1 MQGGIAL
8 TLTIFK
14 KRLLPILA
22 LVLVLIFLGILLPA
36 YISASGNSNVF
47 TFSDS
52 SVTAAGEGSG
62 YEIDGTD
69 LTINAAGTYTLT
81 GSCAEGSV
89 TVKKDVTGVTLVLNG
104 LTLTNSE
111 TAPVS
116 CGKSS
121 SVTIEA
127 QGENT
132 LTNTEDASAEETSDT
147 FEGAAIKVKSGAS
160 LSLTGSGTLNIEG
173 TCKNGIKG
181 AAGASVTVSDLTL
194 NVTAA
199 DNALSSDGS
208 VVVNSGVLTL
218 TAGNDGL
225 KSAPDADDTESDG
238 IVTINGGTFA
248 ITAGGDGIQGAAAL
262 TINGGDFTVTSGG
275 GCTAELAVDASA
287 KGLKSDGTLTIN
299 DGSFTLDCADDA
311 LHAANV
317 TLAAGTYTLSSGDD
331 GVHAD
336 EALVVGVQDAEN
348 GPDITVAA
356 SYEGLE
362 GATVTL
368 YSGSGSVTS
377 SDDGINAANGDLDSS
392 YSFTLDIYGGSWYVN
407 ADGDALDSNGDIN
420 FHGGVTEFYGS
431 AQNNDSALD
440 YDGSCTYDGGTF
452 LAVGTTGMAQTPST
466 GTYVAFGATGMGGGM
481 GGQRPGQTTDGST
494 STDGTSSADST
505 QLRQPADGMTPPDGT
520 QSTPPSMGGQ
530 RPSAP
535 ADGSSDA
542 TSDTAT
548 SGGHGQRGNM
558 GGGMMNG
565 TVDAS
570 TSEFVIAEGSAIVI
584 KDSDGNTLYSATGVK
599 AANSVVFAAEA
610 LVEGETYTLY
620 IDGAEA
626 ATATAETGTGAKQ
639 GFGGGMGGQSP
650 DGTTGTQP
658 GTADSSENA
667 TAQSSA
673 A

>member
-1 MQGGIAL
+1 MAL
-8 TLTIFK
+8 
-14 KRLLPILA
+14 A
-22 LVLVLIFLGILLPA
+22 LIFLGILLPA
-36 YISASGNSNVF
+36 CISASDNSNAF
-47 TFSDS
+47 TFSDAA
-52 SVTAAGEGSG
+52 VTAADEGSG

-69 LTINAAGTYTLT
+69 LTINAAGTYTIT

-89 TVKKDVTGVTLVLNG
+89 TVKKEVTGVTLVLDG
-104 LTLTNSE
+104 LTLASSE

-116 CGKSS
+116 CNKSS

-127 QGENT
+127 QGEST
-132 LTNTEDASAEETSDT
+132 LTNTEDISAEETSDT
-147 FEGAAIKVKSGAS
+147 FEGAAITVKSGAS

-181 AAGASVTVSDLTL
+181 GAGASVTVNDLTL

-238 IVTINGGTFA
+238 VVTINGGTFA
-248 ITAGGDGIQGAAAL
+248 ITANGDGIQGASAL
-262 TINGGDFTVTSGG
+262 TINSGDFTVTAGG
-275 GCTAELAVDASA
+275 GCEAELAEDASA
-287 KGLKSDGTLTIN
+287 KGLKSDGALAIN
-299 DGSFTLDCADDA
+299 GGSFTLDCADDA

-317 TLAAGTYTLSSGDD
+317 TLAAGTYTLSSGND

-336 EALVVGVQDAEN
+336 EALVVGVQDAKN

-362 GATVTL
+362 GATVAL
-368 YSGSGSVTS
+368 HSGSGSVTS

-392 YSFTLDIYGGSWYVN
+392 YGFTLDIYGGSWYVN

-431 AQNNDSALD
+431 ANNGNAALD
-440 YDGSCTYDGGTF
+440 YNGSCTYDGGTF
-452 LAVGTTGMAQTPST
+452 LAVGASGMTQTPST
-466 GTYVAFGATGMGGGM
+466 GTYVAFGASGMGGGM

-494 STDGTSSADST
+494 STDGTSADGT
-505 QLRQPADGMTPPDGT
+505 QPQQPAGGMTPPDGT
-520 QSTPPSMGGQ
+520 PPSMDGQ
-530 RPSAP
+530 QPTAP
-535 ADGSSDA
+535 ADDSSNA
-542 TSDTAT
+542 ASDPVTR
-548 SGGHGQRGNM
+548 GGHGQRGNM

-599 AANSVVFAAEA
+599 AANSVVFGAET
-610 LVEGETYTLY
+610 LEEGEIYTLY
-620 IDGAEA
+620 IDGVEA
-626 ATATAETGTGAKQ
+626 ATATAETGTGATQ
-639 GFGGGMGGQSP
+639 SFGGGMGGQRP
-650 DGTTGTQP
+650 DETAGTQS

-667 TAQSSA
+667 AAQSSA

>member
-1 MQGGIAL
+1 M
-8 TLTIFK
+8 TLTILK

-22 LVLVLIFLGILLPA
+22 VALTLIFLGILLPA
-36 YISASGNSNVF
+36 CISASENSNVF
-47 TFSDS
+47 TFSDTS
-52 SVTAAGEGSG
+52 ITAASEGSS
-62 YEIDGTD
+62 YEIDGTT

-89 TVKKDVTGVTLVLNG
+89 TVKKEVTGVTLVLDS
-104 LTLTNSE
+104 LTLTSSE
-111 TAPVS
+111 TAPIS
-116 CGKSS
+116 CNKSS
-121 SVTIEA
+121 SVSIEA
-127 QGENT
+127 RGEST
-132 LTNTEDASAEETSDT
+132 LTNTEDASTEETSDT

-160 LSLTGSGTLNIEG
+160 LSLTGSGTLNIG
-173 TCKNGIKG
+173 GACKNGIKG
-181 AAGASVTVSDLTL
+181 GVGASVTVSDLTL

-208 VVVNSGVLTL
+208 VVVNSGILTL

-238 IVTINGGTFA
+238 TVTINGGTFA
-248 ITAGGDGIQGAAAL
+248 ITSNGDGIQGASAL
-262 TINGGDFTVTSGG
+262 TINGGNLTVTAGG
-275 GCTAELAVDASA
+275 GCEAEPAEDASA

-299 DGSFTLDCADDA
+299 GGSFNLDCADDT
-311 LHAANV
+311 LHAVNV

-348 GPDITVAA
+348 GPDITVAT

-368 YSGSGSVTS
+368 YSGSDSITS

-392 YSFTLDIYGGSWYVN
+392 YGFTLDIYGGSWYIN
-407 ADGDALDSNGDIN
+407 AGGDALDSNGDVN

-431 AQNNDSALD
+431 ANNGNAALD
-440 YDGSCTYDGGTF
+440 YNGSCTYDGGTF
-452 LAVGTTGMAQTPST
+452 LAVGTSGMAQTPST
-466 GTYVAFGATGMGGGM
+466 GTYVAFGSTGMGGGNM

-494 STDGTSSADST
+494 STDGTST
-505 QLRQPADGMTPPDGT
+505 GGMTPPDGT
-520 QSTPPSMGGQ
+520 QGTPPSMDGQ
-530 RPSAP
+530 QPTAP
-535 ADGSSDA
+535 AGDSSDT

-548 SGGHGQRGNM
+548 RGGPGQRGGM

-599 AANSVVFAAEA
+599 AANSVVFGAET
-610 LVEGETYTLY
+610 LVESETYTLY
-620 IDGAEA
+620 IDGVEA
-626 ATATAETGTGAKQ
+626 ATATAETGTGATQ
-639 GFGGGMGGQSP
+639 GFGGGTGGQRP
-650 DGTTGTQP
+650 DGTAGTQS
-658 GTADSSENA
+658 GSADSSEN
-667 TAQSSA
+667 TPAQSSA

>member
-1 MQGGIAL
+1 M
-8 TLTIFK
+8 TLTILK
-14 KRLLPILA
+14 KRLLPILTVA
-22 LVLVLIFLGILLPA
+22 LTLIFLGILLPA
-36 YISASGNSNVF
+36 CISASANSNVF
-47 TFSDS
+47 TFSDT
-52 SVTAAGEGSG
+52 SVTAADEGSG
-62 YEIDGTD
+62 YEIYGTD
-69 LTINAAGTYTLT
+69 LTISAAGTYTLT
-81 GSCAEGSV
+81 GSCSEGSV
-89 TVKKDVTGVTLVLNG
+89 TVKKDVTGVTLVLDG
-104 LTLTNSE
+104 LTLTSSE

-116 CGKSS
+116 CNKSS

-127 QGENT
+127 RGEST
-132 LTNTEDASAEETSDT
+132 LTNTEDASTEETSDT

-173 TCKNGIKG
+173 ACKNGIKG

-225 KSAPDADDTESDG
+225 KS
-238 IVTINGGTFA
+238 
-248 ITAGGDGIQGAAAL
+248 
-262 TINGGDFTVTSGG
+262 
-275 GCTAELAVDASA
+275 
-287 KGLKSDGTLTIN
+287 DGTLAIN
-299 DGSFTLDCADDA
+299 GGSFTLDCADDA
-311 LHAANV
+311 LHAVNV

-348 GPDITVAA
+348 GPDITVTA

-368 YSGSGSVTS
+368 YSGSGSITS

-392 YSFTLDIYGGSWYVN
+392 YGFTLDICGGCWYVN
-407 ADGDALDSNGDIN
+407 AGGDALDSNGDVN

-431 AQNNDSALD
+431 ANNGNAALD
-440 YDGSCTYDGGTF
+440 YNGSCTYDSGTF
-452 LAVGTTGMAQTPST
+452 LAVGVSGMAQTPST
-466 GTYVAFGATGMGGGM
+466 GTYVVFGATGMGGGGM
-481 GGQRPGQTTDGST
+481 GGQRPGQTTDGSS
-494 STDGTSSADST
+494 STDGTS
-505 QLRQPADGMTPPDGT
+505 ADGMTPPDGT
-520 QSTPPSMGGQ
+520 QGTPPSSGGQ

-535 ADGSSDA
+535 ADDSSNA
-542 TSDTAT
+542 TSDIAT
-548 SGGHGQRGNM
+548 RGGHGQRGDM
-558 GGGMMNG
+558 GGGMMDG
-565 TVDAS
+565 TVDTS

-599 AANSVVFAAEA
+599 AANSVVFGAET

-620 IDGAEA
+620 IDGVEA
-626 ATATAETGTGAKQ
+626 ATATAETGTGTTQ
-639 GFGGGMGGQSP
+639 GFDGGMGGQRP
-650 DGTTGTQP
+650 DETADTQS

-667 TAQSSA
+667 TAQSNA

>member
-1 MQGGIAL
+1 M

-14 KRLLPILA
+14 KRVLPILA
-22 LVLVLIFLGILLPA
+22 VAIALIFLGVLLPA
-36 YISASGNSNVF
+36 CISASTNSNIF
-47 TFSDS
+47 TFSDT
-52 SVTAAGEGSG
+52 SVTAADEGSG

-81 GSCAEGSV
+81 GSCGEGSV
-89 TVKKDVTGVTLVLNG
+89 TVKKDVTGVTLVLDG
-104 LTLTNSE
+104 LTLTSSE

-127 QGENT
+127 RGEST

-147 FEGAAIKVKSGAS
+147 FEGTAIKVKSGAS

-173 TCKNGIKG
+173 ASKNGIKG
-181 AAGASVTVSDLTL
+181 GAGASVTVSDLTL

-225 KSAPDADDTESDG
+225 KSTPDADDTESDG
-238 IVTINGGTFA
+238 ILTINGGTFA
-248 ITAGGDGIQGAAAL
+248 ITANGDGIQGASAL
-262 TINGGDFTVTSGG
+262 TINGGDFTVTTGG
-275 GCTAELAVDASA
+275 GCEAELAEDASA
-287 KGLKSDGTLTIN
+287 KGLKSDGTLAIN
-299 DGSFTLDCADDA
+299 GGSFTLDCADDA
-311 LHAANV
+311 LHAVNV

-336 EALVVGVQDAEN
+336 EALAVGVQDAED

-368 YSGSGSVTS
+368 YSGSGSITS

-392 YSFTLDIYGGSWYVN
+392 YGFTLDIYGGSWYVN
-407 ADGDALDSNGDIN
+407 GDGDALDSNGDIN

-431 AQNNDSALD
+431 ANNGNAALD
-440 YDGSCTYDGGTF
+440 YNGSCTYDGGTF
-452 LAVGTTGMAQTPST
+452 LAVGASGMAQTPST

-481 GGQRPGQTTDGST
+481 GGQRPSQTTDGSAST
-494 STDGTSSADST
+494 DASATDGT
-505 QLRQPADGMTPPDGT
+505 QPQQPAGGMTPPDGT
-520 QSTPPSMGGQ
+520 QGTPPAMDGQ
-530 RPSAP
+530 QPTAP
-535 ADGSSDA
+535 ADDSSNA
-542 TSDTAT
+542 ASDTAT
-548 SGGHGQRGNM
+548 RGGHGQRGNM
-558 GGGMMNG
+558 GNGMMNG

-570 TSEFVIAEGSAIVI
+570 TSEFVIAEGSTIVI
-584 KDSDGNTLYSATGVK
+584 KDSQGNTLYSSTGVK
-599 AANSVVFAAEA
+599 AANSVVFGAET

-626 ATATAETGTGAKQ
+626 ATATAETGTGATQ
-639 GFGGGMGGQSP
+639 GFGGGMGGQRP
-650 DGTTGTQP
+650 DGTAGTQS
-658 GTADSSENA
+658 GAAGSSENTA
-667 TAQSSA
+667 AQSSA